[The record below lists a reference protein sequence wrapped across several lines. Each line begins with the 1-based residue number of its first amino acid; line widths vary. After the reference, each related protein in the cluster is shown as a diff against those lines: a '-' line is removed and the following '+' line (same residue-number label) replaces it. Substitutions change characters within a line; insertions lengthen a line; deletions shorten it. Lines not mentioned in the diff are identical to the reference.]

1 MSATEN
7 HDAPKVADAA
17 AHRRFLRRK
26 YRATHAVQLYGPTSK
41 DHSKYGAG
49 GEFTGADN
57 GFRCFA
63 VIKVGSKWTHLCDTA
78 TQTARKVENSVWKE
92 LTKKAWVLDKRGR
105 RICPVVE

>member
-1 MSATEN
+1 MTDE
-7 HDAPKVADAA
+7 APKVADAA

-57 GFRCFA
+57 GFRCFCFL
-63 VIKVGSKWTHLCDTA
+63 KTGSKWTHVVDTA
-78 TQTARKVENSVWKE
+78 TQTLRKIENSIWKE
-92 LTKKAWVLDKRGR
+92 LSRHAWLLDKKGR
-105 RICPVVE
+105 RTN